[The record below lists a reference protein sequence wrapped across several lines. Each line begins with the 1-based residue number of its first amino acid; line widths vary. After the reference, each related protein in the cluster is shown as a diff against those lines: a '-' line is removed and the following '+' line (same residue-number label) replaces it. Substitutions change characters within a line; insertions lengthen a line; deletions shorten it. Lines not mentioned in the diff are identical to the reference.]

1 MTITSPSI
9 PVPGREANTSFG
21 LPVLIGLGGRLR
33 SGKDALADHLVAEHG
48 FVKIGFSDP
57 LNLALQ
63 VLNPL
68 IPLDFDV
75 HRTDGS
81 LLGRQN
87 TLVRY
92 SDLAQTVDYADAKR
106 HREVREL
113 LQRLGTEVGRN
124 MIDENVWVNVA
135 VNTIKNYRNAG
146 TPVVLTGLRFVNEV
160 QAVRGLVG
168 ARTVWV
174 DRPGLGEGTTSAH
187 ASENSISAEDF
198 DQVVVNDGTLDDLYA
213 KADALVE
220 SLRL

>member
-9 PVPGREANTSFG
+9 PVPGREADTGFG
-21 LPVLIGLGGRLR
+21 LPILIGLGGRLR
-33 SGKDALADHLVAEHG
+33 SGKDALADHLVARHG

-75 HRTDGS
+75 HRADGS

-146 TPVVLTGLRFVNEV
+146 TPVVLTGVRFANEV
-160 QAVRGLVG
+160 EAVRGLP
-168 ARTVWV
+168 ASRTVWV
-174 DRPGLGEGTTSAH
+174 DRPGIGTGTTSAH
-187 ASENSISAEDF
+187 ASEHSITAEDF

-213 KADALVE
+213 KADDLVA